1 MKNKIR
7 LRRLN
12 RTTSHRVALLRTMT
26 TQLIAHGRLRTTL
39 PKARELRR
47 VAERAVGWAKDG
59 SHAARVRARAF
70 VRDNAAVDT
79 LWADLAPRYRCA
91 RRRPGRA
98 RAAPAA
104 GPLTFFPR
112 RHCPRPPPSSQRP
125 RRRLHARAALRLPV
139 GRPRAHGAD

>member
-98 RAAPAA
+98 RAALAA
-104 GPLTFFPR
+104 GPLTFFSPPLSPPAAFLAATATAATR
-112 RHCPRPPPSSQRP
+112 ACCAAASGRATARPWR
-125 RRRLHARAALRLPV
+125 
-139 GRPRAHGAD
+139 